1 MIEVKHRISPTI
13 ITFKSSGLVSKF
25 DESAKS
31 LISGLTSCLVSGSTG
46 FSCSLTPPNG
56 SVDAPNGSELAPK
69 GSGAS
74 KGSGSF
80 AGSEALFRFYKIQ
93 EFIKIVQIG
102 AARIGESE
110 KIWTKF

>member
-1 MIEVKHRISPTI
+1 M
-13 ITFKSSGLVSKF
+13 SKF

-46 FSCSLTPPNG
+46 LSCSLTPPNG
-56 SVDAPNGSELAPK
+56 SVDAPNGSEAAPK

-80 AGSEALFRFYKIQ
+80 AGSEALLWFYRKQ
-93 EFIKIVQIG
+93 KLIKIVQIG
-102 AARIGESE
+102 TARIGENAKKS
-110 KIWTKF
+110 